1 MQSEIGEFL
10 VDLQNMHPMQGVENR
25 NVFMN
30 RQKLLSWMDDALGT
44 MCAAMIELADRPH
57 LRGFQENICEGVDS
71 VFLCL
76 VDAME
81 IDDKPSWDLASQLTG
96 DRGELMRKMRV
107 QYLEKDPPLQRLDLV
122 NILLVTNAVEEV
134 FFLLSKVEAD
144 FNPYSSD
151 EGGSACRPRQPLR
164 QCDDGELLEDAE
176 GQGRLSRG
184 LTGLSGSGS
193 VRGALGNQ
201 RP

>member
-1 MQSEIGEFL
+1 
-10 VDLQNMHPMQGVENR
+10 MQGAENR
-25 NVFMN
+25 NLLMN
-30 RQKLLSWMDDALGT
+30 RHKLLSWMDDALAT

-57 LRGFQENICEGVDS
+57 LKRFQENICEGVDS

-107 QYLEKDPPLQRLDLV
+107 QYLEMDPPLQRLDLI

-151 EGGSACRPRQPLR
+151 EG
-164 QCDDGELLEDAE
+164 
-176 GQGRLSRG
+176 
-184 LTGLSGSGS
+184 
-193 VRGALGNQ
+193 
-201 RP
+201 